1 MVLSNPGYPPDD
13 VASIEAM
20 YAFSQQGYG
29 IIFQG
34 DDMTRINT
42 PLMEELT
49 RLVQVDNG
57 TSYYGTSIDNNGGGT
72 YGVRMVAS
80 SVLNV
85 GITEL
90 NYTYGNDIDTT
101 SLATGSVSV
110 AAWTTVQGSNH
121 PEKPAITIYEPQQAV
136 FE

>member
-1 MVLSNPGYPPDD
+1 MSNVCFFATGLW
-13 VASIEAM
+13 
-20 YAFSQQGYG
+20 

-57 TSYYGTSIDNNGGGT
+57 TSYYGTSIDGT
-72 YGVRMVAS
+72 YGANGWI

-90 NYTYGNDIDTT
+90 NTPMATMT
-101 SLATGSVSV
+101 RPLATGSVS
-110 AAWTTVQGSNH
+110 ARLDNGSRQQH
-121 PEKPAITIYEPQQAV
+121 PEKPAIYSKLCLSNASARAAV
-136 FE
+136 ESISDPAKLILQY